1 MRLPWKRPGWSSDVG
16 RILWFGISPY
26 RRTGYGVQTRVFAPL
41 FRDLGH
47 RVAIAQ
53 MGAPGPLDP
62 GPEFDGIPI
71 IGPAFREYHLPRPA
85 DIRKAL
91 GGEPDLIVVL
101 KDAWVLPPEQ
111 FRPYR
116 TAVWVNIDCDPMGE
130 PDRNFFERSA
140 ATPVA
145 VSKYGQSRLRDAG
158 LPARHYVPHGIDA
171 GFWCPGSRAEARA
184 RLGLPGAAFIA
195 GINGMNLGVVPRKAF
210 YEQFCAFASF
220 TNRLSPGALLLVHSD
235 PNAHK
240 YPGANQGVD
249 LRRLAAAAGL
259 APDRVKF
266 GAHTDMTEAQLLTWY
281 RSLDV
286 LLNATMGEGFGV
298 PVVEALACGIPVI
311 GTDCTA
317 MPEKIPAGAGWL
329 VRGQQFW
336 NEVHG
341 ATWTVPAIGEI
352 TAQLAKAAA
361 RKHSPQVC
369 RTAGEAYDA
378 RRVLADYWA
387 PALKELME

>member
-1 MRLPWKRPGWSSDVG
+1 ME

-26 RRTGYGVQTRVFAPL
+26 RRTGYGVQTRIFAPL
-41 FRDLGH
+41 FRDLGY

-53 MGAPGPLDP
+53 MGAPGPHDP

-71 IGPAFREYHLPRPA
+71 IGPAHREYHLPRPM

-130 PDRNFFERSA
+130 PDRRFFERSG

-145 VSKYGQSRLRDAG
+145 VSKYGRSRIREAG
-158 LPARHYVPHGIDA
+158 LPGRYYVPHGIDTE
-171 GFWCPGSRAEARA
+171 FWSPGSRAEARA
-184 RLGLPGAAFIA
+184 RLGLPGGVFVA
-195 GINGMNLGVVPRKAF
+195 GLNGMNLGIVPRKAF
-210 YEQFCAFASF
+210 YEQFRAFAEF
-220 TNRLSPGALLLVHSD
+220 AYRLSPGALLLVHSD
-235 PNAHK
+235 PDGHK
-240 YPGANQGVD
+240 YPGANQGVN

-259 APDRVKF
+259 APDMVKF
-266 GAHTDMTEAQLLTWY
+266 GAHTNMAEDQMLTWY
-281 RSLDV
+281 RALDV

-298 PVVEALACGIPVI
+298 PIVEALACGVPVI
-311 GTDCTA
+311 GTECTA
-317 MPEKIPAGAGWL
+317 MPEKVPAGAGWL
-329 VRGQQFW
+329 VRGQEFW

-361 RKHSPQVC
+361 RKYNSAMC
-369 RTAGEAYDA
+369 RNAGVAYDA
-378 RRVLADYWA
+378 RRVLEDYWA
-387 PALKELME
+387 PTLKELLA

>member
-1 MRLPWKRPGWSSDVG
+1 MD

-26 RRTGYGVQTRVFAPL
+26 RRTGYGVQTRIFAPL
-41 FRDLGH
+41 FRDLGY

-53 MGAPGPLDP
+53 MGAPGPHDP

-71 IGPAFREYHLPRPA
+71 IGPAHREYHLPRPM

-130 PDRNFFERSA
+130 PDRLFFERSG

-145 VSKYGQSRLRDAG
+145 VSKYGRAAIRDAG
-158 LPARHYVPHGIDA
+158 LPGRYYVPHGIDTE
-171 GFWCPGSRAEARA
+171 FWSPGSRAEARG
-184 RLGLPGAAFIA
+184 RLGLPPGVFIA
-195 GINGMNLGVVPRKAF
+195 GINGMNLGIVPRKAF
-210 YEQFCAFASF
+210 YEQFRAFAEF
-220 TNRLSPGALLLVHSD
+220 AYRLSPGALLLVHSD
-235 PNAHK
+235 PDGHK
-240 YPGANQGVD
+240 YPGANQGVN

-259 APDRVKF
+259 APDMVKF
-266 GAHTDMTEAQLLTWY
+266 GAHTNMAEDQMLTWY
-281 RSLDV
+281 RALDV

-298 PVVEALACGIPVI
+298 PIVEALACGVPVI
-311 GTDCTA
+311 GTECTA

-329 VRGQQFW
+329 VRGQEFW

-341 ATWTVPAIGEI
+341 ATWTVPAIGDI
-352 TAQLAKAAA
+352 TAQIAKAAA
-361 RKHSPQVC
+361 HKHSAQIC
-369 RTAGEAYDA
+369 RTAGVAYDA
-378 RRVLADYWA
+378 RRVLEDHWA
-387 PALKELME
+387 PALKELLA